1 MATPAPQTAKT
12 FDGKTLEWWLMLLAG
27 LIPLLVLAY
36 DAATDQL
43 GANPIQAL
51 HIRLGDFA
59 LRFLCLSLLL
69 TPLKQVCNWRWALR
83 YRRMIGLYAFFY
95 ASLHVLVY
103 LGLDHGFRW
112 RQILLDIRESPYVI
126 AGLVA
131 FVCLLPLA
139 ITSTQAWQ
147 KRLGRDWKRL
157 HRLVYLAAIAAVIHY
172 FWMLKGNL
180 IEPLFYALIIGILLA
195 FRVAKVFKEP

>member
-1 MATPAPQTAKT
+1 MQADVQEGKVL
-12 FDGKTLEWWLMLLAG
+12 DGKVLEWWLMLLAG
-27 LIPLLVLAY
+27 LIPLWVLCY
-36 DAATDQL
+36 DAATEQL

-69 TPLKQVCNWRWALR
+69 TPLKQICNWRWALR

-103 LGLDHGFRW
+103 VGLDHGFNW
-112 RQILLDIRESPYVI
+112 RQIVLDVSESPYVI
-126 AGLVA
+126 AGLIA
-131 FVCLLPLA
+131 FLCLLPLA
-139 ITSTQAWQ
+139 ITSTRAWQ
-147 KRLGRDWKRL
+147 KRLGSDWKRL
-157 HRLVYLAAIAAVIHY
+157 HRLIYLAAIAAIMHY

-180 IEPLFYALIIGILLA
+180 VEPLFYALIIGLLLA
-195 FRVAKVFKEP
+195 FRAVKALKE

>member
-1 MATPAPQTAKT
+1 MQANVPAVKRL
-12 FDGKTLEWWLMLLAG
+12 DGKVLGWWLMLLAG
-27 LIPLLVLAY
+27 MIPLAVLCY
-36 DAATDQL
+36 DAATEQL

-69 TPLKQVCNWRWALR
+69 TPLKQICNWRWALH

-103 LGLDHGFRW
+103 IGLDHGFNW
-112 RQILLDIRESPYVI
+112 RQIVLDVSESLYVI

-131 FVCLLPLA
+131 FLCLLPLA

-157 HRLVYLAAIAAVIHY
+157 HRLTYVAAIAAVTHY

-180 IEPLFYALIIGILLA
+180 VEPLFYAVIIGLLLG
-195 FRVAKVFKEP
+195 FRVVKALKEK